1 MQATRQSPALP
12 LPDLATASIV
22 SSVKWDSVGLQL
34 PTEGQAHT
42 EGIVPLKVLCRSMCG
57 IYLIICHD
65 ILEFFRGH
73 N

>member
-42 EGIVPLKVLCRSMCG
+42 GGIVAPESAVQVNVWHLSNYLPL
-57 IYLIICHD
+57 HP
-65 ILEFFRGH
+65 
-73 N
+73 